1 METVLMRGKPV
12 ADVYRE
18 AIAKKIA
25 VAKQHDLVVTLAIL
39 VVGDDPASHVYKDRL
54 VKLIESLGGAAKVI
68 TCPADTPEEEVISI
82 IKKLNRNRYVTGIMP
97 MMPMP
102 KHINSDNVG
111 AAVSPNKDVDCL
123 NPQNIGDVF
132 MGRSRFAA
140 CTPRACMA
148 TLAHYG
154 IELEGKNVVVIGRSN
169 VVGKP
174 VSVLLLQQN
183 ATVTICHSRTRNLPE
198 ILKQA
203 DIIVAAVG
211 KACFV
216 KPEMVKEGVV
226 IVDVGINAV
235 DGKLVGDVDPA
246 VAEKASAF
254 TPVPG
259 GIGVVSNM
267 MVMECLTRPIRFC
280 CRNNN

>member
-1 METVLMRGKPV
+1 METLIMRGKPV

-18 AIAKKIA
+18 AITEKIA
-25 VAKQHDLVVTLAIL
+25 AAKARGLLVTLAIV
-39 VVGDDPASHVYKDRL
+39 VVGEDPASHVYKGRL
-54 VKLIESLGGAAKVI
+54 VKLIEGLGGAAKVI
-68 TCPADTPEEEVISI
+68 ELPGTASEEEVIGVV
-82 IKKLNRNRYVTGIMP
+82 KKLNRNRYVTGILP

-102 KHINSDNVG
+102 KHINGDAVG

-123 NPQNIGDVF
+123 NPQNSGDVF
-132 MGRSRFAA
+132 MGRSKWAA

-148 TLAHYG
+148 TLEHYG
-154 IELEGKNVVVIGRSN
+154 IELDGKNVVVIGRSN

-174 VSVLLLQQN
+174 VAMLLLQKN
-183 ATVTICHSRTRNLPE
+183 ATVTVCHSHTKNLPE
-198 ILKQA
+198 LLKTA
-203 DIIVAAVG
+203 DVIVAAVG

-216 KPEMVKEGVV
+216 KPDMVKEGVV

-235 DGKLVGDVDPA
+235 GDKLMVDVDPA

-267 MVMECLTRPIRFC
+267 MVMECLTR
-280 CRNNN
+280 NL

>member
-1 METVLMRGKPV
+1 METMLMRGKPV

-18 AIAKKIA
+18 TITEKIVA
-25 VAKQHDLVVTLAIL
+25 AKQRGLLVTLAI
-39 VVGDDPASHVYKDRL
+39 VVVEDDPASHVYKGRL
-54 VKLIESLGGAAKVI
+54 VKLIEGLGGAAKVI
-68 TCPADTPEEEVISI
+68 ELPGDASEEDVIGVV
-82 IKKLNRNRYVTGIMP
+82 KKLNRNRYVTGILP

-102 KHINSDNVG
+102 KHINGDAVG

-123 NPQNIGDVF
+123 NPQNSGDVF
-132 MGRSRFAA
+132 MGRSKWAA

-148 TLAHYG
+148 ILEHYG
-154 IELEGKNVVVIGRSN
+154 IELDGKNVVVIGRSN

-174 VSVLLLQQN
+174 VAMLLLQKN
-183 ATVTICHSRTRNLPE
+183 ATVTVCHSHTKDLPE
-198 ILKQA
+198 LLKSA
-203 DIIVAAVG
+203 DVIVAAVG

-235 DGKLVGDVDPA
+235 GDKLMGDVDPA
-246 VAEKASAF
+246 VADKASAF

-259 GIGVVSNM
+259 GVGVVSNM
-267 MVMECLTRPIRFC
+267 MVMECLTR
-280 CRNNN
+280 NL

>member
-1 METVLMRGKPV
+1 METMLMRGKPV

-18 AIAKKIA
+18 MITEKIA
-25 VAKQHDLVVTLAIL
+25 AAKQRGLLVTLAIV
-39 VVGDDPASHVYKDRL
+39 VVGDDPASHVYKNRL
-54 VKLIESLGGAAKVI
+54 VKLIEGLGGAAKVI
-68 TCPADTPEEEVISI
+68 ELPGTSSEEEVIGVV
-82 IKKLNRNRYVTGIMP
+82 KKLNRNRYVTGILP

-102 KHINSDNVG
+102 KHINGDAVG

-123 NPQNIGDVF
+123 NPQNSGDVF
-132 MGRSRFAA
+132 MGRSKWAA

-148 TLAHYG
+148 TLEHYG

-174 VSVLLLQQN
+174 VAVLLLQKN
-183 ATVTICHSRTRNLPE
+183 ATVTVCHSRTQNLPE
-198 ILKQA
+198 LLQRA
-203 DIIVAAVG
+203 DVIVAAVG

-235 DGKLVGDVDPA
+235 GDKLMGDVDPA

-267 MVMECLTRPIRFC
+267 MVMECLTR
-280 CRNNN
+280 NL

>member
-1 METVLMRGKPV
+1 METMLMRGKPV

-18 AIAKKIA
+18 MITEKIA
-25 VAKQHDLVVTLAIL
+25 AAKQRGLLVTLAIV
-39 VVGDDPASHVYKDRL
+39 VVGDDPASHVYKGRL
-54 VKLIESLGGAAKVI
+54 VKLIEGLGGAAKVI
-68 TCPADTPEEEVISI
+68 ELPGTASEEEVIGVV
-82 IKKLNRNRYVTGIMP
+82 KKLNRNRYVTGILP

-102 KHINSDNVG
+102 KHINGDAVG

-123 NPQNIGDVF
+123 NPQNSGDVF
-132 MGRSRFAA
+132 MGRSKWAA

-148 TLAHYG
+148 TLEHYG
-154 IELEGKNVVVIGRSN
+154 IELDGKNVVVIGRSN

-174 VSVLLLQQN
+174 VAMLLLQKN
-183 ATVTICHSRTRNLPE
+183 ATVTVCHSHTKNLPE
-198 ILKQA
+198 LLKTA
-203 DIIVAAVG
+203 DVIVAAVG

-216 KPEMVKEGVV
+216 KPDMVKEGVV

-235 DGKLVGDVDPA
+235 GDKLMGDVDPA

-267 MVMECLTRPIRFC
+267 MVMECLTR
-280 CRNNN
+280 NL

>member
-1 METVLMRGKPV
+1 METILMRGKPV

-18 AIAKKIA
+18 AITKKIA
-25 VAKQHDLVVTLAIL
+25 AAKQRGLTVTLAIL

-68 TCPADTPEEEVISI
+68 LMPADTPEEEVVGA

-102 KHINSDNVG
+102 KHINGDTIG
-111 AAVSPNKDVDCL
+111 AAISPNKDVDCL
-123 NPQNIGDVF
+123 SPQNVGDVF
-132 MGRSRFAA
+132 MGRSRFAP

-148 TLAHYG
+148 TLEHYG
-154 IELEGKNVVVIGRSN
+154 IELEGKHVVVIGRSN

-174 VSVLLLQQN
+174 VSILLLAKN
-183 ATVTICHSRTRNLPE
+183 ATVTVCHSRTRNLPQ
-198 ILKQA
+198 LLQQA
-203 DIIVAAVG
+203 DVIVAAVG

-235 DGKLVGDVDPA
+235 EGKLVGDVDPA
-246 VAEKASAF
+246 VAKKASAF

-267 MVMECLTRPIRFC
+267 MLMECLTRHL
-280 CRNNN
+280 

>member
-1 METVLMRGKPV
+1 METILMRGKP
-12 ADVYRE
+12 ASDVYRE
-18 AIAKKIA
+18 AITEKIA
-25 VAKQHDLVVTLAIL
+25 AAKQRGLLVTLAIV
-39 VVGDDPASHVYKDRL
+39 VVGDDPASHVYKGRL

-68 TCPADTPEEEVISI
+68 ELPGSSSEEDVIGVV
-82 IKKLNRNRYVTGIMP
+82 KKLNRNRYVTGILP

-102 KHINSDNVG
+102 KHINGDAVG

-123 NPQNIGDVF
+123 NPQNNGDVF
-132 MGRSRFAA
+132 MGRSKWAA

-148 TLAHYG
+148 ILEHYG
-154 IELEGKNVVVIGRSN
+154 IELDGKNVVVIGRSN

-174 VSVLLLQQN
+174 VAMLLLAKN
-183 ATVTICHSRTRNLPE
+183 ATVTVCHSHTQNLPE
-198 ILKQA
+198 LLKQA

-216 KPEMVKEGVV
+216 KPEMVKDGVV

-235 DGKLVGDVDPA
+235 GDKLMGDVDPA
-246 VAEKASAF
+246 VAAKASAF

-259 GIGVVSNM
+259 GVGVVSNM
-267 MVMECLTRPIRFC
+267 MVMECLTR
-280 CRNNN
+280 NL

>member
-1 METVLMRGKPV
+1 METLIMRGKPV

-18 AIAKKIA
+18 AITEKIA
-25 VAKQHDLVVTLAIL
+25 AAKARGLLVTLAIV
-39 VVGDDPASHVYKDRL
+39 VVGEDPASHVYKGRL
-54 VKLIESLGGAAKVI
+54 VKLIEGLGGEAKVI
-68 TCPADTPEEEVISI
+68 ELPGTASEEEVIGVV
-82 IKKLNRNRYVTGIMP
+82 KKLNRNRYVTGILP

-102 KHINSDNVG
+102 KHINGDAVG

-123 NPQNIGDVF
+123 NPQNSGDVF
-132 MGRSRFAA
+132 MGRSKWAA

-148 TLAHYG
+148 TLEHYG
-154 IELEGKNVVVIGRSN
+154 IELDGKNVVVIGRSN

-174 VSVLLLQQN
+174 VAMLLLQKN
-183 ATVTICHSRTRNLPE
+183 ATVTVCHSHTKNLPE
-198 ILKQA
+198 LLQTA
-203 DIIVAAVG
+203 DVIVAAVG

-216 KPEMVKEGVV
+216 KPDMAKEGVV

-235 DGKLVGDVDPA
+235 GDKLMGDVDPA

-267 MVMECLTRPIRFC
+267 MVMECLTR
-280 CRNNN
+280 NL

>member
-1 METVLMRGKPV
+1 METILMRGKPV

-18 AIAKKIA
+18 TITEKIA
-25 VAKQHDLVVTLAIL
+25 AAKQRGLLVTLAIV
-39 VVGDDPASHVYKDRL
+39 VVGDDPASHVYKGRL

-68 TCPADTPEEEVISI
+68 ELPGDSSEEDVIGVV
-82 IKKLNRNRYVTGIMP
+82 KKLNRNRYVTGILP

-102 KHINSDNVG
+102 KHINGDAVG

-123 NPQNIGDVF
+123 NPQNSGDVF
-132 MGRSRFAA
+132 MGRSKWAA
-140 CTPRACMA
+140 CTPRSCMA
-148 TLAHYG
+148 ILEHHG
-154 IELEGKNVVVIGRSN
+154 IELDGKNVVVIGRSN

-174 VSVLLLQQN
+174 VAMLLLAKN
-183 ATVTICHSRTRNLPE
+183 ATVTVCHSHTKELPE
-198 ILKQA
+198 LLKTA
-203 DIIVAAVG
+203 DVIVAAVG

-235 DGKLVGDVDPA
+235 GDKLMGDVDPA
-246 VAEKASAF
+246 VAAKASAF

-259 GIGVVSNM
+259 GVGVVSNM
-267 MVMECLTRPIRFC
+267 MVMECLTR
-280 CRNNN
+280 NL

>member
-1 METVLMRGKPV
+1 METILMRGKP
-12 ADVYRE
+12 ASDVYRE
-18 AIAKKIA
+18 AITEKIA
-25 VAKQHDLVVTLAIL
+25 AAKQRGLLVTLAIV
-39 VVGDDPASHVYKDRL
+39 VVGDDPASHVYKGRL

-68 TCPADTPEEEVISI
+68 ELPGSSSEEDVIGVV
-82 IKKLNRNRYVTGIMP
+82 KKLNRNRYVTGILP

-102 KHINSDNVG
+102 KHINGDAVG

-123 NPQNIGDVF
+123 NPQNSGDVF
-132 MGRSRFAA
+132 MGRSKWAA

-148 TLAHYG
+148 ILEHYG
-154 IELEGKNVVVIGRSN
+154 IELDGKNVVVIGRSN

-174 VSVLLLQQN
+174 VAMLLLAKN
-183 ATVTICHSRTRNLPE
+183 ATVTVCHSHTQNLPE
-198 ILKQA
+198 LLKQA

-216 KPEMVKEGVV
+216 KPEMVKDGEV

-235 DGKLVGDVDPA
+235 GDKLMGDVDPA
-246 VAEKASAF
+246 VAAKASAF

-259 GIGVVSNM
+259 GVGVVSNM
-267 MVMECLTRPIRFC
+267 MVMECLTR
-280 CRNNN
+280 NL

>member
-1 METVLMRGKPV
+1 METMLMRGKPV
-12 ADVYRE
+12 SDVYRE
-18 AIAKKIA
+18 MITEKIA
-25 VAKQHDLVVTLAIL
+25 AAKQRGLLVTLAIV
-39 VVGDDPASHVYKDRL
+39 VVGDYPASHVYKGRL
-54 VKLIESLGGAAKVI
+54 VKLIEGLGGAAKVI
-68 TCPADTPEEEVISI
+68 ELPSTASEEEVIGV
-82 IKKLNRNRYVTGIMP
+82 IKKLNRNRYVTGILP

-102 KHINSDNVG
+102 KHINGDAVG

-123 NPQNIGDVF
+123 TPQNSGDVF
-132 MGRSRFAA
+132 MGRSKWAA

-148 TLAHYG
+148 TLEHYG

-174 VSVLLLQQN
+174 VAILLLQKN
-183 ATVTICHSRTRNLPE
+183 ATVTVCHSRTQNLPQL
-198 ILKQA
+198 LKSA
-203 DIIVAAVG
+203 DVIVAAVG

-226 IVDVGINAV
+226 IVDVGINSV
-235 DGKLVGDVDPA
+235 DGKLMGDVDPA
-246 VAEKASAF
+246 VAAKASAF

-267 MVMECLTRPIRFC
+267 MVMECLTR
-280 CRNNN
+280 NL

>member
-1 METVLMRGKPV
+1 METMLMRGKPV

-18 AIAKKIA
+18 TITEKIA
-25 VAKQHDLVVTLAIL
+25 AAKQRGLLVTLAIV
-39 VVGDDPASHVYKDRL
+39 VVGDDPASHVYKGRL

-68 TCPADTPEEEVISI
+68 ELPGDASEEDVIGVV
-82 IKKLNRNRYVTGIMP
+82 KKLNRNRYVTGILP

-102 KHINSDNVG
+102 KHINGDAVG

-123 NPQNIGDVF
+123 NPQNSGDVF
-132 MGRSRFAA
+132 MGRSKWAA

-148 TLAHYG
+148 ILEHYG
-154 IELEGKNVVVIGRSN
+154 IELEGKNVAVIGRSN

-174 VSVLLLQQN
+174 VAMLLLQKN
-183 ATVTICHSRTRNLPE
+183 ATVTVCHSRTKDLPK
-198 ILKQA
+198 LLQSA
-203 DIIVAAVG
+203 DVIVAAVG

-216 KPEMVKEGVV
+216 KAEMVKEGVV

-235 DGKLVGDVDPA
+235 GDKLMGDVDPA
-246 VAEKASAF
+246 VDAKASAF

-259 GIGVVSNM
+259 GVGVVSNM
-267 MVMECLTRPIRFC
+267 MVMECLTR
-280 CRNNN
+280 NL

>member
-1 METVLMRGKPV
+1 METILMRGKP
-12 ADVYRE
+12 ASDIYRE
-18 AIAKKIA
+18 AIKEKIA
-25 VAKQHDLVVTLAIL
+25 AAKQRGLLVTLAIV
-39 VVGDDPASHVYKDRL
+39 VVGDDPASHVYKGRL

-68 TCPADTPEEEVISI
+68 ELPGSSSEEDVIGVV
-82 IKKLNRNRYVTGIMP
+82 KKLNRNRYVTGILP

-102 KHINSDNVG
+102 KHINGDAVG

-123 NPQNIGDVF
+123 NPQNSGDVF
-132 MGRSRFAA
+132 MGRSKWAA

-148 TLAHYG
+148 ILEHYG
-154 IELEGKNVVVIGRSN
+154 IELDGKNVVVIGRSN

-174 VSVLLLQQN
+174 VAMLLLAKN
-183 ATVTICHSRTRNLPE
+183 ATVTVCHSHTQNLPE
-198 ILKQA
+198 LLKQA

-235 DGKLVGDVDPA
+235 GDKLMGDVDPA
-246 VAEKASAF
+246 VAAKASAF

-259 GIGVVSNM
+259 GVGVVSNM
-267 MVMECLTRPIRFC
+267 MVMECLTR
-280 CRNNN
+280 NL

>member
-1 METVLMRGKPV
+1 METMLMRGKPV

-18 AIAKKIA
+18 MITEKIA
-25 VAKQHDLVVTLAIL
+25 AAKQRGLLVTLAIV
-39 VVGDDPASHVYKDRL
+39 VVGDDPASHVYKNRL
-54 VKLIESLGGAAKVI
+54 VKLIEGLGGAAKVI
-68 TCPADTPEEEVISI
+68 ELPGTASEEEVIGVV
-82 IKKLNRNRYVTGIMP
+82 KKLNRNRYVTGILP

-102 KHINSDNVG
+102 KHINGDAVG

-123 NPQNIGDVF
+123 NPQNSGDVF
-132 MGRSRFAA
+132 MGRSKWAA

-148 TLAHYG
+148 TLEHYG

-174 VSVLLLQQN
+174 VAVLMLQKN
-183 ATVTICHSRTRNLPE
+183 ATVTVCHSRTQNLPE
-198 ILKQA
+198 LLKGA
-203 DIIVAAVG
+203 DVIVAAVG

-235 DGKLVGDVDPA
+235 GDKLMGDVDPA

-267 MVMECLTRPIRFC
+267 MVMECLTR
-280 CRNNN
+280 NL

>member
-1 METVLMRGKPV
+1 MDTIIMRGKPV
-12 ADVYRE
+12 ADAYRE
-18 AIAKKIA
+18 AISKKITE
-25 VAKQHDLVVTLAIL
+25 AKERGLLVTLAII
-39 VVGDDPASHVYKDRL
+39 VVGDDLASHVYKDRL
-54 VKLIESLGGAAKVI
+54 VKLIEGLGGAAKVI
-68 TCPADTPEEEVISI
+68 LMPAETPEAEVIST
-82 IKKLNRNRYVTGIMP
+82 IKKLNRNRYVSGIMP

-102 KHINSDNVG
+102 KHINGDNVG
-111 AAVSPNKDVDCL
+111 AAISPNKDVDCL

-148 TLAHYG
+148 TLEHYG
-154 IELEGKNVVVIGRSN
+154 IELEGKRVAVIGRSN

-174 VSVLLLQQN
+174 VSVLLLQKN
-183 ATVTICHSRTRNLPE
+183 ATPTICHSRTKNLPD
-198 ILKQA
+198 ILREA
-203 DIIVAAVG
+203 DIIVAALG
-211 KACFV
+211 KPCFV

-246 VAEKASAF
+246 VEAKASAF

-267 MVMECLTRPIRFC
+267 MLMEGLTRHL
-280 CRNNN
+280 

>member
-1 METVLMRGKPV
+1 METILMRGKPV

-18 AIAKKIA
+18 IITQKFAAAKERG
-25 VAKQHDLVVTLAIL
+25 LLVTLAIII
-39 VVGDDPASHVYKDRL
+39 VGDDPASHIYKDRL

-68 TCPADTPEEEVISI
+68 ICPAETTEEEVIGI
-82 IKKLNRNRYVTGIMP
+82 IKKLNRNRYVSGILP

-102 KHINSDNVG
+102 AHINSEAVG
-111 AAVSPNKDVDCL
+111 AVVSQNKDVECL
-123 NPQNIGDVF
+123 NPQNIGEVF
-132 MGRSRFAA
+132 MGRSCWAP

-148 TLAHYG
+148 VLKHYG
-154 IELEGKNVVVIGRSN
+154 IDLSGKNVAVVGRSN

-174 VSVLLLQQN
+174 VAMLLLQQN
-183 ATVTICHSRTRNLPE
+183 ATVTICHSRTQNLPE
-198 ILKQA
+198 VLKQA

-211 KACFV
+211 KACFI

-226 IVDVGINAV
+226 IVDVGINSV
-235 DGKLVGDVDPA
+235 DGKLFGDVDSA
-246 VAEKASAF
+246 VAEKAAAF

-267 MVMECLTRPIRFC
+267 MVMESLTR
-280 CRNNN
+280 NL

>member
-1 METVLMRGKPV
+1 METVLMSGKPV

-174 VSVLLLQQN
+174 VSVLLLQKN

-267 MVMECLTRPIRFC
+267 MVMECLTRHI
-280 CRNNN
+280 

>member
-1 METVLMRGKPV
+1 METMLMRGKPV

-18 AIAKKIA
+18 MITEKIA
-25 VAKQHDLVVTLAIL
+25 AAKQRGLLVTLAIV
-39 VVGDDPASHVYKDRL
+39 VVGDDPASHVYKNRL
-54 VKLIESLGGAAKVI
+54 VKLIEGLGGAAKVI
-68 TCPADTPEEEVISI
+68 ELPGTASEEEVIGVV
-82 IKKLNRNRYVTGIMP
+82 KKLNRNRYVTGILP

-102 KHINSDNVG
+102 KHINGDAVG
-111 AAVSPNKDVDCL
+111 AAVSPNQDVDCL
-123 NPQNIGDVF
+123 NPQNSGDVF
-132 MGRSRFAA
+132 MGRSKWAA

-148 TLAHYG
+148 TLEHYG

-174 VSVLLLQQN
+174 VAVLLLQKN
-183 ATVTICHSRTRNLPE
+183 ATVTVCHSRTQNLPE
-198 ILKQA
+198 LLQRA
-203 DIIVAAVG
+203 DVIVAAVG

-216 KPEMVKEGVV
+216 RPEMVKEGVV

-235 DGKLVGDVDPA
+235 GDKLMGDVDPA

-267 MVMECLTRPIRFC
+267 MVMECLTR
-280 CRNNN
+280 NL

>member
-1 METVLMRGKPV
+1 METILMRGKPV

-18 AIAKKIA
+18 TITEKIA
-25 VAKQHDLVVTLAIL
+25 AAKQRGLLVTLAIV
-39 VVGDDPASHVYKDRL
+39 VVGDDPASHVYKGRL

-68 TCPADTPEEEVISI
+68 ELPGDSSEEDVIGVV
-82 IKKLNRNRYVTGIMP
+82 KKLNRNRYVTGILP

-102 KHINSDNVG
+102 KHINGDAVG

-123 NPQNIGDVF
+123 NPQNSGDVF
-132 MGRSRFAA
+132 MVRSKWAA
-140 CTPRACMA
+140 CTPRSCMA
-148 TLAHYG
+148 ILEHYG
-154 IELEGKNVVVIGRSN
+154 IELDGKNVVVIGRSN

-174 VSVLLLQQN
+174 VAMLLLAKN
-183 ATVTICHSRTRNLPE
+183 ATVTVCHSHTKELPE
-198 ILKQA
+198 LLKTA
-203 DIIVAAVG
+203 DVIVAAVG

-235 DGKLVGDVDPA
+235 GDKLMGDVDPA
-246 VAEKASAF
+246 VAAKASAF

-259 GIGVVSNM
+259 GVGVVSNM
-267 MVMECLTRPIRFC
+267 MVMECLTR
-280 CRNNN
+280 NL

>member
-1 METVLMRGKPV
+1 METTLMRGKPV

-18 AIAKKIA
+18 MIIEKIA
-25 VAKQHDLVVTLAIL
+25 AAKQRGLLVTLAIV
-39 VVGDDPASHVYKDRL
+39 VVGEDPASHVYKGRL
-54 VKLIESLGGAAKVI
+54 VKLIEGLGGAAKVI
-68 TCPADTPEEEVISI
+68 ELPGTATEEEVIGVV
-82 IKKLNRNRYVTGIMP
+82 KKLNRNRYVTGILP

-102 KHINSDNVG
+102 KHINGDAVG

-123 NPQNIGDVF
+123 NPQNSGDVF
-132 MGRSRFAA
+132 MGRSKWAA

-148 TLAHYG
+148 TLEHYG

-174 VSVLLLQQN
+174 VAVLLLQKN
-183 ATVTICHSRTRNLPE
+183 ATVTVCHSRTQNLPE
-198 ILKQA
+198 MLKSA
-203 DIIVAAVG
+203 DVIVAAVG
-211 KACFV
+211 KPCFV
-216 KPEMVKEGVV
+216 QPEMVKEGVV

-235 DGKLVGDVDPA
+235 GDKLVGDVDPA
-246 VAEKASAF
+246 VADKASAF

-267 MVMECLTRPIRFC
+267 MVMECLTR
-280 CRNNN
+280 NL

>member
-25 VAKQHDLVVTLAIL
+25 VAKQHDLLVALAIL

-68 TCPADTPEEEVISI
+68 TCPADTSEEEVISI
-82 IKKLNRNRYVTGIMP
+82 IKKLNRNRYVSGIMP

-102 KHINSDNVG
+102 KHIDGDAVG
-111 AAVSPNKDVDCL
+111 AAITMSKDVDCL
-123 NPQNIGDVF
+123 NPKSVGEVF
-132 MGRSRFAA
+132 LGRSRWAP

-148 TLAHYG
+148 TLSHYG
-154 IELEGKNVVVIGRSN
+154 IELKGKNVVVVGRSN

-174 VSVLLLQQN
+174 VALLLLQEH
-183 ATVTICHSRTRNLPE
+183 ATVTVCHSRTRD
-198 ILKQA
+198 IA
-203 DIIVAAVG
+203 DVLRGADVIVAAVG
-211 KACFV
+211 VPAFI

-235 DGKLVGDVDPA
+235 EGGLVGDVDPA
-246 VAEKASAF
+246 VSAKASAF

-259 GIGVVSNM
+259 GIGIVSNM
-267 MVMECLTRPIRFC
+267 MVMDMLS
-280 CRNNN
+280 RNL

>member
-1 METVLMRGKPV
+1 METILMRGKP
-12 ADVYRE
+12 ASDVYRE
-18 AIAKKIA
+18 AITEKIA
-25 VAKQHDLVVTLAIL
+25 AAKQRGLLVTLAIV
-39 VVGDDPASHVYKDRL
+39 VVGDDPASHVYKGRL

-68 TCPADTPEEEVISI
+68 ELPGSSSEEDVIGVV
-82 IKKLNRNRYVTGIMP
+82 KKLNRNRYVTGILP

-102 KHINSDNVG
+102 KHINGDAVG

-123 NPQNIGDVF
+123 NPQNSGDVF
-132 MGRSRFAA
+132 MGRSKWAA

-148 TLAHYG
+148 ILEHYG
-154 IELEGKNVVVIGRSN
+154 IELDGKNVVVIGRSN

-174 VSVLLLQQN
+174 VAMLLLAKN
-183 ATVTICHSRTRNLPE
+183 ATVTVCHSHTQNLPE
-198 ILKQA
+198 LLKQA

-216 KPEMVKEGVV
+216 KPEMVKDGVV

-235 DGKLVGDVDPA
+235 GDQLMGDVDPA
-246 VAEKASAF
+246 VAAKASAF

-259 GIGVVSNM
+259 GVGVVSNM
-267 MVMECLTRPIRFC
+267 MVMECLTR
-280 CRNNN
+280 NL

>member
-1 METVLMRGKPV
+1 METILMRGKPV

-18 AIAKKIA
+18 AITKKIA
-25 VAKQHDLVVTLAIL
+25 AAKQRGLTVTLAIL

-68 TCPADTPEEEVISI
+68 LMPADTPEEEVVGV

-102 KHINSDNVG
+102 KHINGDTIG
-111 AAVSPNKDVDCL
+111 AAISPNKDVDCL
-123 NPQNIGDVF
+123 SPQNVGDVF
-132 MGRSRFAA
+132 MGRSRFAP

-148 TLAHYG
+148 TLEHYG
-154 IELEGKNVVVIGRSN
+154 IELEGKHVVVIGRSN

-174 VSVLLLQQN
+174 VSILLLAKN
-183 ATVTICHSRTRNLPE
+183 ATVTICHSRTRNLPQ
-198 ILKQA
+198 LLQQA
-203 DIIVAAVG
+203 DVVVAAVG

-235 DGKLVGDVDPA
+235 EGKLVGDVDPA
-246 VAEKASAF
+246 VVQKASAF

-267 MVMECLTRPIRFC
+267 MLMECLTRHL
-280 CRNNN
+280 

>member
-25 VAKQHDLVVTLAIL
+25 VAKQHDLLVALAIL

-174 VSVLLLQQN
+174 VSVLL
-183 ATVTICHSRTRNLPE
+183 R
-198 ILKQA
+198 A
-203 DIIVAAVG
+203 DVIVAAVG

-267 MVMECLTRPIRFC
+267 MVMECLTRHI
-280 CRNNN
+280 

>member
-1 METVLMRGKPV
+1 METLIMRGKPV

-18 AIAKKIA
+18 AITEKIA
-25 VAKQHDLVVTLAIL
+25 AAKARGLLVTLAIV
-39 VVGDDPASHVYKDRL
+39 VVGEDPASHVYKGRL
-54 VKLIESLGGAAKVI
+54 VKLIEGLGGAAKVI
-68 TCPADTPEEEVISI
+68 ELPGTASEEEVIGVV
-82 IKKLNRNRYVTGIMP
+82 KKLNRNRYVTGILP

-102 KHINSDNVG
+102 KHINGDAVG

-123 NPQNIGDVF
+123 NPQNSGDVF
-132 MGRSRFAA
+132 MGRSKWAA

-148 TLAHYG
+148 TLEHYG
-154 IELEGKNVVVIGRSN
+154 IELDGKNVVVIGRSN

-174 VSVLLLQQN
+174 VAMLLLQKN
-183 ATVTICHSRTRNLPE
+183 ATVTVCHSHTKNLQE
-198 ILKQA
+198 LLQTA
-203 DIIVAAVG
+203 DVIVAAVG

-216 KPEMVKEGVV
+216 KPDMVKEGVV

-235 DGKLVGDVDPA
+235 GDKLMGDVDPA

-267 MVMECLTRPIRFC
+267 MVMECLTR
-280 CRNNN
+280 NL

>member
-1 METVLMRGKPV
+1 METMLMRGKPV

-18 AIAKKIA
+18 MITEKIA
-25 VAKQHDLVVTLAIL
+25 AAKQRGLLVTLAIV
-39 VVGDDPASHVYKDRL
+39 VVGDDPASHVYKNRL
-54 VKLIESLGGAAKVI
+54 VKLIEGLGGAAKVI
-68 TCPADTPEEEVISI
+68 ELPGTASEEEVIGVV
-82 IKKLNRNRYVTGIMP
+82 KKLNRNRYVTGILP

-102 KHINSDNVG
+102 KHINGDAVG

-123 NPQNIGDVF
+123 NPQNSGDVF
-132 MGRSRFAA
+132 MGRSKWAA

-148 TLAHYG
+148 TLEHYG

-174 VSVLLLQQN
+174 VAVLLLQKN
-183 ATVTICHSRTRNLPE
+183 ATVTVCHSRTQNLPE
-198 ILKQA
+198 LLQRA
-203 DIIVAAVG
+203 DVIVAAVG

-235 DGKLVGDVDPA
+235 GDKLMGDVDSA

-259 GIGVVSNM
+259 GTGVVSNM
-267 MVMECLTRPIRFC
+267 MVMECLTR
-280 CRNNN
+280 NL

>member
-1 METVLMRGKPV
+1 METILMRGKP
-12 ADVYRE
+12 ASDVYRE
-18 AIAKKIA
+18 AITEKIA
-25 VAKQHDLVVTLAIL
+25 VAKQRGLLVTLAIV
-39 VVGDDPASHVYKDRL
+39 VVGDDPASHVYKGRL

-68 TCPADTPEEEVISI
+68 ELPGSSSEEDVIGVV
-82 IKKLNRNRYVTGIMP
+82 KKLNRNRYVTGILP

-102 KHINSDNVG
+102 KHINGDAVG

-123 NPQNIGDVF
+123 NPQNSGDVF
-132 MGRSRFAA
+132 MGRSKWAA

-148 TLAHYG
+148 ILEHYG
-154 IELEGKNVVVIGRSN
+154 IELDGKNVVVIGRSN

-174 VSVLLLQQN
+174 VAMLLLAKN
-183 ATVTICHSRTRNLPE
+183 ATVTVCHSHTQNLPE
-198 ILKQA
+198 LLKQA

-216 KPEMVKEGVV
+216 KPEMVKDGVV

-235 DGKLVGDVDPA
+235 GDKLMGDVDPA
-246 VAEKASAF
+246 VAAKASAF

-259 GIGVVSNM
+259 GVGVVSNM
-267 MVMECLTRPIRFC
+267 MVMECLTR
-280 CRNNN
+280 NL